1 MHPSEYRVAYEG
13 RVRPHETNCR
23 LRIAVD
29 RRGILQ
35 LLLPVDDANN
45 FEDTRSSLHGPDEYE
60 TKMRPAYDR
69 QGDVDGKQYCLVY
82 GGVVAEIFEKR
93 PLECTLHPASPFY
106 KRAITLI
113 NNPRAVD
120 LCMSCLHTST
130 ASKDQDKKSDRCP
143 CSSYHILF
151 SSISY
156 HILNSQYRYRRK
168 YHKCETDLSNVENI
182 VPRWR

>member
-1 MHPSEYRVAYEG
+1 M
-13 RVRPHETNCR
+13 
-23 LRIAVD
+23 D

-106 KRAITLI
+106 KRAITPI
-113 NNPRAVD
+113 NSPSAVD

-130 ASKDQDKKSDRCP
+130 ASTDVHVLLTTFSLVV
-143 CSSYHILF
+143 YHTTF
-151 SSISY
+151 S
-156 HILNSQYRYRRK
+156 
-168 YHKCETDLSNVENI
+168 TANI
-182 VPRWR
+182 DTEGDITNMKPT